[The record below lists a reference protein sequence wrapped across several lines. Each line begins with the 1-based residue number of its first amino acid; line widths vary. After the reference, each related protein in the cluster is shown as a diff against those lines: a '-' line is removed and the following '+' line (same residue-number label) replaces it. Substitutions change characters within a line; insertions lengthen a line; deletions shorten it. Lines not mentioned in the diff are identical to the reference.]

1 VVITFDAELWI
12 WEARSADTWIFVS
25 LPAGV
30 SEEIGDLAAG
40 RLRGFGSLRVRATI
54 GGSRWRTSI
63 FPDSPRN
70 CYRLGIKRTI
80 RKAEGLGRALSRF
93 ASFVMACRGGACVV
107 DGPSTTLYGGRWPID
122 HMASPSGKG

>member
-1 VVITFDAELWI
+1 MVVTFDAELWI

-30 SEEIGDLAAG
+30 SEEIGDLASG

-63 FPDSPRN
+63 FPDGPHN
-70 CYRLGIKRTI
+70 CYRLGIKSAI
-80 RKAEGLGRALSRF
+80 RKAEGLEAGDTATVTVEL
-93 ASFVMACRGGACVV
+93 V
-107 DGPSTTLYGGRWPID
+107 DF
-122 HMASPSGKG
+122 